1 MGKALLLYGFNG
13 DSDYHIF
20 DAKITSKYNNII
32 SIDVYGMSKCSKI
45 DFGNTYNCANL
56 KLYDIEVKSNICNSN
71 SNIYYGKYP
80 NTNNL
85 EVIYTENDN
94 DLNERGMRVIAAVIG
109 RKICGNCTSTLYSNL
124 NNN

>member
-1 MGKALLLYGFNG
+1 MGKALLLYEFNG

-45 DFGNTYNCANL
+45 NLGNKYNYTNL
-56 KLYDIEVKSNICNSN
+56 KLYDVEVKSTIYNSN

-85 EVIYTENDN
+85 EILYMEDDN
-94 DLNERGMRVIAAVIG
+94 DFNERGMRVIAAVIG
-109 RKICGNCTSTLYSNL
+109 RKVCGTCISTLYSNL
-124 NNN
+124 NI